1 MGITLRADG
10 ASTSKDVL
18 RSFPRSLEELE
29 QLLNDGEIKDVPK
42 IIGICGL
49 RDLPAIAMSIY
60 KNFGPSFD
68 GNCFLKHARKPR
80 KSTDVNNKE
89 NQVISD
95 LVPTDKSTGKEALLV
110 RGKKALIILDDARHL
125 KELDMLKELQL
136 GPDSLIVILAK
147 KRKLL
152 RDMRVDCT
160 IEAGVDGLK
169 ISSETITKATA
180 AATVDELPV
189 EDHNM
194 KDGSSESLLMGSLE
208 IESQE
213 DRLVHSTPSG
223 IPNVEGQILRQTNVH
238 QRLSGSRCC
247 IKVPKG
253 FMLIV
258 CGLGIEAASLAFE
271 QMELDL
277 PGMIAAY
284 MGFLVVVIDMVLSLP
299 MFYRSLALN
308 PPHRTFSAIDYFEL
322 AAASWQSI
330 HSTVP
335 LEGWALLISV
345 SIIEVA
351 SLVFAQTN
359 GTRLTGH
366 GNGYLAL
373 ALCLTGMALALQWCC
388 SSRPRRTFG
397 NVLDYFGLHSFHDG
411 VHLLPAW
418 LEESDRNRPKLDHPF
433 PLFVG
438 CEIRQS
444 AALAKPEGLFPSMG
458 SNELSKWLIPI
469 ITVALA
475 AFSTS
480 AAISLDRC
488 RKKSEEL
495 ESKVEELELS
505 LKSSVEKSAAERQ
518 GRIRAQQT
526 LRKALAEQKSENMQ
540 HSSYPMVP
548 IGTVQSCFSTRN
560 GTPRQPLV
568 VPLARASLM
577 FDPSRVP
584 PASLEG
590 LTEYSHCWIIYVFH
604 LNTDLE
610 KLWKEP
616 SRSKFKAK
624 VRVPRLKGGRMGVFA
639 TRTPHRPC
647 PIGLTVAK
655 PVLDIKPY
663 LPYCDCISEA
673 SVPKWVMEDDM
684 LAVAS
689 VSFSADFASSL
700 DDCWSR
706 IGKKSLYA
714 SAEELQCLIKQ
725 VLSWDIRSVSQRNQ
739 PHNAEG
745 HNPDE
750 DSNVHNDDQEDDES
764 RSDSTDIIYHLVLEG
779 VDFAYRIDE
788 SGNVVVDKASVVVNS
803 SSNIPNGELRDRAR
817 LFRPS

>member
-1 MGITLRADG
+1 L
-10 ASTSKDVL
+10 
-18 RSFPRSLEELE
+18 
-29 QLLNDGEIKDVPK
+29 
-42 IIGICGL
+42 
-49 RDLPAIAMSIY
+49 
-60 KNFGPSFD
+60 
-68 GNCFLKHARKPR
+68 CF
-80 KSTDVNNKE
+80 
-89 NQVISD
+89 
-95 LVPTDKSTGKEALLV
+95 
-110 RGKKALIILDDARHL
+110 
-125 KELDMLKELQL
+125 
-136 GPDSLIVILAK
+136 
-147 KRKLL
+147 
-152 RDMRVDCT
+152 CT
-160 IEAGVDGLK
+160 
-169 ISSETITKATA
+169 
-180 AATVDELPV
+180 
-189 EDHNM
+189 
-194 KDGSSESLLMGSLE
+194 
-208 IESQE
+208 
-213 DRLVHSTPSG
+213 VH
-223 IPNVEGQILRQTNVH
+223 
-238 QRLSGSRCC
+238 
-247 IKVPKG
+247 
-253 FMLIV
+253 
-258 CGLGIEAASLAFE
+258 
-271 QMELDL
+271 
-277 PGMIAAY
+277 
-284 MGFLVVVIDMVLSLP
+284 
-299 MFYRSLALN
+299 
-308 PPHRTFSAIDYFEL
+308 
-322 AAASWQSI
+322 
-330 HSTVP
+330 
-335 LEGWALLISV
+335 
-345 SIIEVA
+345 
-351 SLVFAQTN
+351 
-359 GTRLTGH
+359 
-366 GNGYLAL
+366 
-373 ALCLTGMALALQWCC
+373 
-388 SSRPRRTFG
+388 
-397 NVLDYFGLHSFHDG
+397 
-411 VHLLPAW
+411 
-418 LEESDRNRPKLDHPF
+418 
-433 PLFVG
+433 
-438 CEIRQS
+438 
-444 AALAKPEGLFPSMG
+444 
-458 SNELSKWLIPI
+458 
-469 ITVALA
+469 
-475 AFSTS
+475 
-480 AAISLDRC
+480 RC

-526 LRKALAEQKSENMQ
+526 LRKALAEQKSENSQ
-540 HSSYPMVP
+540 HNSYPMAP

-568 VPLARASLM
+568 VPLARACLM

-655 PVLDIKPY
+655 VEAVQGNMVQLSGVDLVNGTPVLDIKPY

-779 VDFAYRIDE
+779 VDFAYRINE
-788 SGNVVVDKASVVVNS
+788 AGNVVVDKAAVVVNS
-803 SSNIPNGELRDRAR
+803 SSNIPNGELQKRPR
-817 LFRPS
+817 LLLGQEGI